1 MLIVGLTGGIGSGK
15 STVSRCFSELGV
27 PVVDAD
33 EIAREVVAPGQPA
46 LEEIGHAFGP
56 SVMDDQGRL
65 RRDRLRRLVFS
76 DPAQRRRL
84 EHILHPRIRQV
95 MARRLAR
102 LSAPYCIVSIPLL
115 VETDQRD
122 MVHRVLVID
131 APEALQY
138 ERIRRRDGASDAD
151 IAAIIATQA
160 GREQRLAAADDVIV
174 NDGDVD
180 KLKQAVRHLHQHYSE
195 LTAYA
200 PPK

>member
-15 STVSRCFSELGV
+15 STVTRCFSELGV

-46 LEEIGHAFGP
+46 MGEITRAFGP
-56 SVMDDQGRL
+56 TVIDDQGRL
-65 RRDRLRRLVFS
+65 RRDQLRRIVFT

-84 EHILHPRIRQV
+84 EHILHPRIRDV
-95 MARRLAR
+95 MGQRLAR
-102 LSAPYCIVSIPLL
+102 LTAPYCIAAIPLL
-115 VETDQRD
+115 VETGQRD

-138 ERIRRRDGASDAD
+138 ERIRRRDGVGDEE

-174 NDGDVD
+174 NDGDLD
-180 KLKQAVRHLHQHYSE
+180 KLRQAVHHQHRRYCE
-195 LTAYA
+195 LAAYE